1 MRPCGRRVWCDM
13 LGLRPY
19 KSCDAETVVSWI
31 DSQKALRQWSA
42 DRFAEYQYPL
52 TPAQYDG
59 YYRRFDAVPNI
70 FPMTAFDQRGTPA
83 GHLLLRWPEE
93 DRRSVRLGF
102 IILDPACR
110 GRGMGRELVNLAA
123 GYAFGFLRAE
133 RLTLGVFDNNPAAR
147 RCYEAAGFRAVGE
160 KPCLIDGEL
169 WPCTEME
176 LLWTEK
182 ERECQWM
189 RK

>member
-1 MRPCGRRVWCDM
+1 M

-19 KSCDAETVVSWI
+19 KPCDAAAIVSWV

-42 DRFAEYQYPL
+42 DQFAAYRFPL
-52 TPAQYDG
+52 SPEQYDG
-59 YYRRFDAVPNI
+59 YYRRFDAVPNV
-70 FPMTAFDQRGTPA
+70 FPLTAFDRQGTPA

-93 DRRSVRLGF
+93 DRTVVRLGF
-102 IILDPACR
+102 IILSPACR
-110 GRGMGRELVNLAA
+110 GKGTGQELVNLAA
-123 GYAFGFLRAE
+123 RWAFWFLGAE

-160 KPCLIDGEL
+160 KSCLIDGEL

-176 LLWTEK
+176 RLRTEK
-182 ERECQWM
+182 ERECRCM
-189 RK
+189 